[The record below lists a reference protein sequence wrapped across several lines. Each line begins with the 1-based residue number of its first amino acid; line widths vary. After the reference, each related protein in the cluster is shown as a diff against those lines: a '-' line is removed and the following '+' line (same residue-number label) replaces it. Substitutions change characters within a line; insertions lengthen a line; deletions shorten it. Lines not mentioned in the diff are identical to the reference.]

1 MTGNTPLAPSA
12 PGYNRFAAAMIA
24 VGIATF
30 AHLYCV
36 QPLLPLLAES
46 FSLSPS
52 SSSLSLSVTTLIL
65 AVALPLVGPLTER
78 TNRRRVL
85 QIALAGATLAT
96 LASLLSPSWPLL
108 LIARAALGIALAAL
122 PANAMALIAE
132 EVDPRALGRLMGLYL
147 AGTVFGG
154 MSGRVLAGFLADWLG
169 WRGALAGIDLVG
181 LLCLLVFWRCCP
193 PPQGFTPRRI
203 ALRPYLSALLHH
215 ARDPGLRNFALMGGL
230 LMGQFV
236 ATYNYLGFRL
246 LAPPFNLDHK
256 TVGLLFLTYVAGM
269 VGTTVGGRW
278 LDRWG
283 AGRALPLALAL
294 TAAGQGA
301 LLIDHLVPIAGG
313 VALMTFGFFAAHAC
327 LSTLVGRRGGES
339 KSRTVALYLIAYYI
353 GSSALGAGLGFAW
366 SGFGWSGVAA
376 AALTAIAASALLL
389 RPALRPAPTKSD
401 S

>member
-1 MTGNTPLAPSA
+1 MTAPPFLRPHA
-12 PGYNRFAAAMIA
+12 PGYRAFAAAVIA

-46 FSLSPS
+46 LSLSPS
-52 SSSLSLSVTTLIL
+52 SSALSLSVTTLVL
-65 AVALPLVGPLTER
+65 AGALPLIGPLTER
-78 TNRRRVL
+78 ANRRRVL
-85 QIALAGATLAT
+85 GIALTGAALAT
-96 LASLLSPSWPLL
+96 LASLLAPSWPLL
-108 LIARAALGIALAAL
+108 LAARAGLGLALAAL
-122 PANAMALIAE
+122 PATAMAMIAE
-132 EVDPRALGRLMGLYL
+132 EVEPRAMGGIMGLYL

-154 MSGRVLAGFLADWLG
+154 MSGRVLAGFLADWVG
-169 WRGALAGIDLVG
+169 WRGALAGIDLIG
-181 LLCLLVFWRCCP
+181 LLCLLVFWRYCP
-193 PPQGFTPRRI
+193 PPQRFTPRRI
-203 ALRPYLSALLHH
+203 ALWPYLIALRHH
-215 ARDPGLRNFALMGGL
+215 AADPALRNFALMGGL

-246 LAPPFNLDHK
+246 LAPPFALDPQ

-269 VGTTVGGRW
+269 IGTTVGGRW

-283 AGRALPLALAL
+283 ATKALPLALGL

-301 LLIDHLVPIAGG
+301 MLIDRLLPITLG

-339 KSRTVALYLIAYYI
+339 KSRAVALYLIAYYI
-353 GSSALGAGLGFAW
+353 GSSLLGAGLGHAW
-366 SGFGWSGVAA
+366 SAFGWPGVAA
-376 AALTAIAASALLL
+376 AALAAIALSALLL
-389 RPALRPAPTKSD
+389 RPALRSGSAKSG